1 MRHGLAVLALVVC
14 SALPAAGED
23 AKYRSKDGKFD
34 VRFPAGAKVRTDSHK
49 GDGVEM
55 HAVIADDGPTRRL
68 TVTYTDVPAVKDER
82 TKEFF
87 DQIEKSAVRKAGG
100 QVVSSADVEFGAMK
114 HPARGVRR
122 RQKRGQGQGAS
133 RPRRHTHL
141 KRLGGGPEGLRAL
154 QRRRR
159 VLRVVRGHEVSRP
172 AGPAPQRL

>member
-1 MRHGLAVLALVVC
+1 MRQGLAVLALVVC

-34 VRFPAGAKVRTDSHK
+34 VRFPAGAKVRTDSRK

-100 QVVSSADVEFGAMK
+100 QVASSADVEFGAMK
-114 HPARGVRR
+114 HPGREFVVDKGGDKAKVLLVLVG
-122 RQKRGQGQGAS
+122 
-133 RPRRHTHL
+133 T
-141 KRLGGGPEGLRAL
+141 RLYS
-154 QRRRR
+154 
-159 VLRVVRGHEVSRP
+159 VSA
-172 AGPAPQRL
+172 AGPKEFARSKDADAFFASFEITK